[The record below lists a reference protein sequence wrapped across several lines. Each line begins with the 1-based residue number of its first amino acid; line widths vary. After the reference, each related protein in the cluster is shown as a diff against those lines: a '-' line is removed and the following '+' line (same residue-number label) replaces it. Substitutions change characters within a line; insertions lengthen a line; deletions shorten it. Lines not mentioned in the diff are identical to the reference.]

1 MERITLIIDNTSKVI
16 NINPEGNDY
25 SEVYHALCE
34 GLNIYGSD
42 GNDISL
48 NEYGNGNC
56 LFFFNLCPDK
66 GYCKNTIL

>member
-25 SEVYHALCE
+25 SEAYHALCE

-56 LFFFNLCPDK
+56 LFFLIFVQIK
-66 GYCKNTIL
+66 VIVSNTIL